1 MDAGSWIRIILL
13 IVLLMGSFYFSGIE
27 TAFSSV
33 NKVRIRGYAE
43 DGNKKASKALY
54 IIEHFDRAIITA
66 LIGNNIVNT
75 GAAALVTAIV
85 IDTWGEG
92 AVGIATVI
100 TTLVLFFFSET
111 LPKNIAKDRSE
122 DVSMAAAPSLSF
134 LMLIVHP
141 IAFVFSGISTALT
154 RLFGVKDEPS
164 VTEDELYDLIENI
177 EEESDMGRQKSE
189 LVQSAMDFFDI
200 TVQDVFTPRV
210 DVVALDIDDDDE
222 TNNRVI
228 QECKHSRL
236 PVYKG
241 SIDNII
247 GILHVRNY
255 LRERIKTGKADIS
268 ALMTPPYFIPQTGKI
283 DEQLAYMSEN
293 KVPLAVVTDEYGGTM
308 GIVTTEDILE
318 ELVGEI
324 WDEEDE
330 VVEEFIDIGGNRYEV
345 LGNLL
350 VDDVFD
356 RMDYQNYDEDEEDE
370 FAHKAISAWAL
381 EQFEYIPNEG
391 ESFQWKDLF
400 VTVKQVDKSRIT
412 RLVIKKTVT
421 ETSDNDQ

>member
-13 IVLLMGSFYFSGIE
+13 IVLLMGSFYFSGVE

-43 DGNKKASKALY
+43 DGNKKAAKALY
-54 IIEHFDRAIITA
+54 IVDHFDRAIITS

-92 AVGIATVI
+92 AVGIATII
-100 TTLVLFFFSET
+100 TTLILFFFSET

-134 LMLIVHP
+134 LMTIARP
-141 IAFVFSGISTALT
+141 IAFIFSGISTGLT
-154 RLFGVKDEPS
+154 KLFGVKDEPS

-177 EEESDMGRQKSE
+177 EEESDMGQQKSE

-255 LRERIKTGKADIS
+255 LRERIKTGKADIA

-283 DEQLAYMSEN
+283 DEQLAYMGEN

-330 VVEEFIDIGGNRYEV
+330 VVEEFVDIGGNRYEV

-350 VDDVFD
+350 VEDVFD
-356 RMDYQNYDEDEEDE
+356 RMDYEDYDEEEDE
-370 FAHKAISAWAL
+370 FAHKTISAWAL
-381 EQFEYIPNEG
+381 EQFEYIPKEG
-391 ESFQWKDLF
+391 ESFQWKDL
-400 VTVKQVDKSRIT
+400 VITVKQVDKSRIT
-412 RLVIKKTVT
+412 RLVIKKTTT
-421 ETSDNDQ
+421 EASDNDL